1 MNPNLT
7 DAEIDDICA
16 GLSQPAAK
24 VRFLMNL
31 GLNVARKPNGA
42 PLVNRA
48 HYDRVLG
55 ITDKSSRSN
64 EKGPVWGVH

>member
-1 MNPNLT
+1 MTPNLT

-16 GLSQPAAK
+16 GLLQSAAK

-48 HYDRVLG
+48 HYDRVMGL
-55 ITDKSSRSN
+55 TDKSSRAN
-64 EKGPVWGVH
+64 QAGPRWGVH